1 MKRLAKHISLL
12 FSVFAL
18 AACGGTSVSTDTTSG
33 STDATSS
40 QAAPKNK
47 VSSESLYV
55 KKVDNLP
62 NDFIFGMDASS
73 VPSLEK
79 SGVKFYDFDGSEK
92 DVFEILSHNGVNY
105 IRVRVWNDPFDA
117 EGHGYGGGNC
127 DINVAKEIGLR
138 ATKAGMKLLVDFH
151 YSDFW
156 ADPAKYQAPKAWAN
170 MSAEEKGEACYE
182 YTKQSL
188 QLLKDAKID
197 VGMVQVGNETNNG
210 IAGETTWLNRWRI
223 MDGGSRATREVFPD
237 ALVAV
242 HFANPEKPQNY
253 ENWASKLAYY
263 ELDYDVF
270 GTSYYPYWH
279 GTLDNLSSILT
290 KIAGE
295 YGKKTMVLETS
306 YANTNEDTDFY
317 GNTIGESASGEYPFT
332 LSGQANHMRNLTDT
346 IVNRT
351 NNSGIGVCY
360 WEGTWISVGTNSWEE
375 NVEKWKEYGSGWT
388 SEYSAS
394 YESEDAGYNGGSA
407 VDNQC
412 FFDKNGKVLESLKV
426 FGMMAEGNVT
436 ELRADGVENPVAT
449 MYTYDSAFQL
459 PSTVNLIYNDN
470 SRKAVPVTWD
480 AFDLEQARAA
490 GNNTYYIKGVSDG
503 FDVELTLHVLEYNFI
518 QNYSFEDGIDPWRVT
533 KRSADKLG
541 DSYKNEITNENPKS
555 GDFAYHFWAS
565 ASNTA
570 GFDME
575 QDVTIE
581 TAGTYKYSFC
591 LMGGIA
597 SGTPDPEKQDIYG
610 YVKVNDEIV
619 KKVDAKFTGYS
630 KTYENGTFLI
640 EGLEL
645 DPSQKITVG
654 IHLFANESG
663 SWGDVDDFMLNIVL

>member
-1 MKRLAKHISLL
+1 
-12 FSVFAL
+12 
-18 AACGGTSVSTDTTSG
+18 
-33 STDATSS
+33 
-40 QAAPKNK
+40 
-47 VSSESLYV
+47 
-55 KKVDNLP
+55 
-62 NDFIFGMDASS
+62 
-73 VPSLEK
+73 
-79 SGVKFYDFDGSEK
+79 
-92 DVFEILSHNGVNY
+92 
-105 IRVRVWNDPFDA
+105 
-117 EGHGYGGGNC
+117 
-127 DINVAKEIGLR
+127 
-138 ATKAGMKLLVDFH
+138 
-151 YSDFW
+151 
-156 ADPAKYQAPKAWAN
+156 
-170 MSAEEKGEACYE
+170 
-182 YTKQSL
+182 
-188 QLLKDAKID
+188 
-197 VGMVQVGNETNNG
+197 
-210 IAGETTWLNRWRI
+210 
-223 MDGGSRATREVFPD
+223 
-237 ALVAV
+237 
-242 HFANPEKPQNY
+242 
-253 ENWASKLAYY
+253 
-263 ELDYDVF
+263 
-270 GTSYYPYWH
+270 
-279 GTLDNLSSILT
+279 
-290 KIAGE
+290 
-295 YGKKTMVLETS
+295 
-306 YANTNEDTDFY
+306 
-317 GNTIGESASGEYPFT
+317 
-332 LSGQANHMRNLTDT
+332 
-346 IVNRT
+346 
-351 NNSGIGVCY
+351 
-360 WEGTWISVGTNSWEE
+360 
-375 NVEKWKEYGSGWT
+375 
-388 SEYSAS
+388 
-394 YESEDAGYNGGSA
+394 
-407 VDNQC
+407 
-412 FFDKNGKVLESLKV
+412 
-426 FGMMAEGNVT
+426 
-436 ELRADGVENPVAT
+436 

-645 DPSQKITVG
+645 DPTQKITVG